1 MSELQPYYTG
11 FWVKTP
17 SSSWTSVGGAISVVP
32 FLEATL
38 LETHLSPGHFWFFS
52 HGRLRPVVVTSPLDK
67 LNGCCRA
74 YVVVFAAMVAVGG
87 CRMIV
92 DCGCLQRTAAAGV
105 AWQPLVRCGTA
116 SEDGAC
122 GVGSVGRLG
131 WQGTAAVCPA

>member
-52 HGRLRPVVVTSPLDK
+52 HGRLRPVVVTSPFDK
-67 LNGCCRA
+67 LNGCC
-74 YVVVFAAMVAVGG
+74 
-87 CRMIV
+87 
-92 DCGCLQRTAAAGV
+92 
-105 AWQPLVRCGTA
+105 
-116 SEDGAC
+116 
-122 GVGSVGRLG
+122 
-131 WQGTAAVCPA
+131 

>member
-52 HGRLRPVVVTSPLDK
+52 HGRLRP
-67 LNGCCRA
+67 
-74 YVVVFAAMVAVGG
+74 
-87 CRMIV
+87 
-92 DCGCLQRTAAAGV
+92 
-105 AWQPLVRCGTA
+105 W
-116 SEDGAC
+116 
-122 GVGSVGRLG
+122 
-131 WQGTAAVCPA
+131 W